1 MAVRRLR
8 YHPQGKSM
16 APNTDDL
23 ESYREYLHL
32 LARLHLDSRLR
43 GKIDLSGVVQQTL
56 LEAHQARQRFP
67 AESDAPPLA
76 WLRRILANNLNDEV
90 RKLTAAVRDVQ
101 RERSLEQ
108 AMDAS
113 SARIAAWLQADQ
125 SSPSQHAQ
133 REEDLSR
140 LAVALA
146 RLPDEQRTAIEL
158 HHLQG
163 LPLADVAAQLDRNK
177 GATAAL
183 LYRGL
188 KKLRQLLED
197 RGEGG

>member
-1 MAVRRLR
+1 
-8 YHPQGKSM
+8 M
-16 APNTDDL
+16 APDADDL
-23 ESYREYLHL
+23 ERYRDYLHL
-32 LARLHLDSRLR
+32 LARLHVDARLR

-56 LEAHQARQRFP
+56 LEAHQARQQAKGGEAP
-67 AESDAPPLA
+67 ATA
-76 WLRRILANNLNDEV
+76 WLRRILAHTLTDEV
-90 RKLTAAVRDVQ
+90 RKLTAAVRDVE

-108 AMDAS
+108 ALDAS

-125 SSPSQHAQ
+125 SSPSRHVE
-133 REEDLSR
+133 REEELSR

-146 RLPDEQRTAIEL
+146 QLPDDQRTAVEL

-163 LPLADVAAQLDRNK
+163 LPLAEVAAQLDRTK

-183 LYRGL
+183 LFRGL

-197 RGEGG
+197 EGAS

>member
-1 MAVRRLR
+1 MTGRRLR
-8 YHPQGKSM
+8 YLPQGKSM
-16 APNTDDL
+16 GPNADDL
-23 ESYREYLHL
+23 EGFRDYLHL

-56 LEAHQARQRFP
+56 LEAHQARQRDP
-67 AESDAPPLA
+67 AGSGTPPLA

-90 RKLTAAVRDVQ
+90 RKLTAAVRDVE

-113 SARIAAWLQADQ
+113 SARIAAWLEADG
-125 SSPSQHAQ
+125 SSPSQHVQ
-133 REEDLSR
+133 REEDMSR
-140 LAVALA
+140 LAAALA
-146 RLPDEQRTAIEL
+146 RLPDDQRTAIEL

-163 LPLADVAAQLDRNK
+163 LPLADVAARIDRGK

-188 KKLRQLLED
+188 KKLRQFLEK
-197 RGEGG
+197 GGP